1 MYKVPVKL
9 PPVVEIV
16 LDYKSENGS
25 ENELNIASNTATNAN
40 ADSIIRYIE
49 MFSQK
54 DKFLSTLGQAYP

>member
-40 ADSIIRYIE
+40 ADSIIRYTE
-49 MFSQK
+49 MFCQK
-54 DKFLSTLGQAYP
+54 DKFLSTLNQAYP